1 MIRDD
6 NYRKV
11 HTFLDTLDVRQR
23 PAADDSNNNTT
34 IIVQYFNVNM
44 SQTSKLTARKEV
56 EYTAEELADALY
68 ECRDPE
74 K

>member
-1 MIRDD
+1 MIIIVRYD
-6 NYRKV
+6 
-11 HTFLDTLDVRQR
+11 TFLDTLDVRQR
-23 PAADDSNNNTT
+23 FTADDNNNNTT

-44 SQTSKLTARKEV
+44 SATSKLTSRKEV

>member
-1 MIRDD
+1 MIIIVRYD
-6 NYRKV
+6 
-11 HTFLDTLDVRQR
+11 TFLDTLDVRHR
-23 PAADDSNNNTT
+23 FTADDNNNNTT
-34 IIVQYFNVNM
+34 IIVYNFNLNM

>member
-1 MIRDD
+1 
-6 NYRKV
+6 
-11 HTFLDTLDVRQR
+11 
-23 PAADDSNNNTT
+23 
-34 IIVQYFNVNM
+34 M
-44 SQTSKLTARKEV
+44 SQTSKLTSRKEV